1 MAAKILQFDDYAGAL
16 KALNKANKNLT
27 IVKKTGNR
35 ITKFSNSSYVNY
47 LKNNGLNANNV
58 FWIITQIVSDVVQIV
73 DVVDEAI
80 NTRAT
85 DFYFN
90 EDFTM
95 DVDGNDYYEGMVTTV
110 AEDLGI
116 SKPTTKADTLNALNL
131 YYIKTLNELND
142 SVAESFINN
151 DTNFPLR
158 VTSSTLNRLK
168 NLSWWRNTG
177 TIKQNIKST
186 TIDTINNT
194 SEELFKESLKDKC
207 VELDLMSNNAIV
219 FDNTAFS
226 RYGLSQY
233 LFNTKSFCPI
243 FLKIH
248 NSFNDKDVLLNIIMA
263 CNQDVDY
270 ILTDLSNIP
279 FIINTTEKSE
289 TYRPRL
295 AYLRTNNSQTW
306 CKIVNNDTTK
316 AQTYYQILRNNL
328 YQTLWNGANIYTK
341 PTSTT
346 DILFNYA
353 STFIS
358 NVIDVGKQIGLTYI
372 SVPIQDTFFEGMTL
386 SDINNQDNYTFEYL
400 NIKSS
405 IDISKK
411 SNKAVSDALNGTK
424 PEIIAPSNADTS
436 VYDFVLDDNSISKY
450 QNLDIGT
457 YELPDALP
465 GIVNASV
472 VNPDTDETIATDPV
486 TSDDAKEALLKDPK
500 YDKASIKTPTVTV
513 ASDSGDYG
521 LFTLYKIDKGNLKKL
536 SSYLWSSD
544 FLDNFHFFTQ
554 DPSDCLISL
563 MGYPANVSSSATLS
577 NIITGNLASS
587 EAKGYLI
594 NNIFQSKNF
603 GEIKILPYFND
614 FRDYAPYTKID
625 VYLPF
630 VGMVS
635 LNPDE
640 VMNSTLKLEYRFEL
654 LSGNFNAS
662 IKVQNGLLNSE
673 LYNYSGNMAISLPLS
688 SSNWTNVYSSILR
701 SSASITSGLLTSNVG
716 QILSGASD
724 IALNSTPTIR
734 NGNLSGNSG
743 FCSNLS
749 AYAIITRAVSDVP
762 ENYTVLHGQ
771 PSNKYINISEC
782 QGFTKIEDIDLNISG
797 ATLSELEEITT
808 LLQTG
813 IFL

>member
-1 MAAKILQFDDYAGAL
+1 MAAKILQFDDYTGAL
-16 KALNKANKNLT
+16 KALNKANKNLR
-27 IVKKTGNR
+27 IVKKTGNS
-35 ITKFSNSSYVNY
+35 ITKFTNSSYVNY

-95 DVDGNDYYEGMVTTV
+95 DVDGNDYYDGMVTTV

-116 SKPTTKADTLNALNL
+116 AKPTTKAETLNAVNL

-142 SVAESFINN
+142 SVTESFINN
-151 DTNFPLR
+151 DSNFPLR
-158 VTSSTLNRLK
+158 VTSSTLNKLK

-177 TIKQNIKST
+177 TIKQNIKSA
-186 TIDTINNT
+186 TIDTVSNI

-207 VELDLMSNNAIV
+207 VELDLMSEDAIV

-248 NSFNDKDVLLNIIMA
+248 NSFNDKDVLLTIIMA

-270 ILTDLSNIP
+270 ILTNLSNNP
-279 FIINTTEKSE
+279 FKVSTTEKSE
-289 TYRPRL
+289 SYRPRL
-295 AYLRTNNSQTW
+295 AYLNTLDFATW
-306 CKIVNNDTTK
+306 CTVVNNDTTK
-316 AQTYYQILRNNL
+316 AQTYYQVLRNNL
-328 YQTLWNGANIYTK
+328 YSTLWNGADVYTK
-341 PTSTT
+341 PTSSS

-353 STFIS
+353 STFMS
-358 NVIDVGKQIGLTYI
+358 NVVNVGEQMQLKYI
-372 SVPIQDTFFEGMTL
+372 SVPIQDTFFDGMNLT
-386 SDINNQDNYTFEYL
+386 DINNQDNYTFEYL

-405 IDISKK
+405 IDVSKK
-411 SNKAVSDALNGTK
+411 SNKAVTEALNGTK
-424 PEIIAPSNADTS
+424 PEIIAPSNADNS
-436 VYDFVLDDNSISKY
+436 VYDFILDDTSISKY

-457 YELPDALP
+457 YALPDALP
-465 GIVNASV
+465 DIANASV
-472 VNPDTDETIATDPV
+472 INPDTDETIATDPV
-486 TSDDAKEALLKDPK
+486 STDDAKDTLINDPK

-521 LFTLYKIDKGNLKKL
+521 LFTLYKIDKDNLKKL

-554 DPSDCLISL
+554 DPSECLISL
-563 MGYPANVSSSATLS
+563 MGYPSNVSSSATLT
-577 NIITGNLASS
+577 NIIAGNLAST

-594 NNIFQSKNF
+594 NNIFQSKSF

-625 VYLPF
+625 LYLPF
-630 VGMVS
+630 VGMVT

-640 VMNSTLKLEYRFEL
+640 VMDSTLKLEYRFEL

-662 IKVQNGLLNSE
+662 IKVQKNLLNSE
-673 LYNYSGNMAISLPLS
+673 LYNYSGNMAISLPLT
-688 SSNWTNVYSSILR
+688 SSNWMNVYSSILR
-701 SSASITSGLLTSNVG
+701 SSATITSGLLTSNVG
-716 QILSGASD
+716 QIASGVTN
-724 IALNSTPTIR
+724 IALNSTPTVR

-749 AYAIITRAVSDVP
+749 AYAIITRCISDVP
-762 ENYTVLHGQ
+762 DNYTELHGH
-771 PSNKYINISEC
+771 PTNKYINLSEC
-782 QGFTKIEDIDLNISG
+782 QGFTKIVNIDLNISG
-797 ATLSELEEITT
+797 ATNSELEEITT

-813 IFL
+813 IIL